1 MTTKKPDKSAIK
13 LPPKLY
19 PDRKDSGLALP
30 NPPPK
35 TEADKRLIMVTT
47 HLKSRMRDSPY
58 YVTAEGPKRDIQ
70 KYIDKYVQNR
80 SQRIDVIKAVP
91 SSPMFFPAE
100 LLQPVMK
107 KKAKA
112 SKTGVSLDRLLD
124 LAAKRGALETKE
136 DDDDAEKKEGE
147 EEEGEGED
155 EEMEYMDEEEET
167 DYNNNYFDDGDDAGG
182 DDEGD
187 EGATF

>member
-1 MTTKKPDKSAIK
+1 
-13 LPPKLY
+13 
-19 PDRKDSGLALP
+19 
-30 NPPPK
+30 
-35 TEADKRLIMVTT
+35 
-47 HLKSRMRDSPY
+47 
-58 YVTAEGPKRDIQ
+58 
-70 KYIDKYVQNR
+70 
-80 SQRIDVIKAVP
+80 
-91 SSPMFFPAE
+91 MFFPAE

-187 EGATF
+187 GKPPFLCFQSCHIPLISASFNLVEGATF